1 MFFQRVQDFSLQS
14 QSFSRESK
22 IFSLQSHAT
31 ADGLQMTNRSKASK
45 VQRPSEV
52 PQDPVELRLEELTMV
67 RRKARARVI
76 LG

>member
-1 MFFQRVQDFSLQS
+1 M
-14 QSFSRESK
+14 
-22 IFSLQSHAT
+22 

-52 PQDPVELRLEELTMV
+52 PQDPVELRLEERTMV